1 MSEPIIRKEGTVMP
15 LVALRGVNLFP
26 KMFMTLDIERKSS
39 IYAINN
45 ANKGDRL
52 VFFTAQK
59 DIFVDIPEEKDIYT
73 VGVICRLRQV
83 LQQPGG
89 GICRVMVEGLMRA
102 EAENISLSTKNSSAL
117 VKPLEDTQE
126 KVSAVRREA
135 LIRSCVSHYEE
146 YLQFTGEFAPE
157 QLLSLFTSTSPS
169 YISDY
174 IAHNTPLNPQAKQQ
188 LLEELRPCRRLMELD
203 RLLNHELDILAVE
216 KELNDTTL
224 ENISRDQR
232 EYYLREE
239 MKIIQAELGQD
250 NGGEDELSE
259 YRAKVE
265 ALPVS
270 DEVRQKLNKEINH
283 LSKHPYGSSEAA
295 VIRSY
300 LDTCLE
306 LPWGKVSKET
316 TDIEK
321 ARKILDRDHYGL
333 DKVKERILEYLA
345 VRQLSQN
352 VRGGLLCLSGA
363 PGTGKTSIAMS
374 VAKATNRK
382 LVRISLGGVHDEADI
397 RGHRKTYIGSM
408 PGRIISGLIQAGTS
422 NPVMVL
428 DEIDK
433 LGSDYRGDPSS
444 ALLEVMDPEQNST
457 FRDHFLE
464 LPFDLSDVFFI
475 TTANNIDTIPRALL
489 DRMELIEL
497 PSYTDEEKV
506 QIAKRHLIPK
516 QRKKHGLTAQQL
528 KISDSA
534 LHAIISSYTRESGVR
549 VLERQ
554 LAAIC
559 RKTAGGIAEGK
570 FSSLSVKPDDLH
582 ALLGPAKFKPD
593 EFRLIDSVG
602 LVRGLAWTSAG
613 GEVLDVE
620 VAVVDGTG
628 KLELTGNLGDVMKES
643 AKAAITCIRSRA
655 KQLGIDPDFY
665 KNKDVHI
672 HFPEGAV
679 PKDGPSAGITMTTA
693 IISALTGIPV
703 RHDIAMT
710 GEITLRGRVLPIGG
724 LREKTMAALRNGV
737 KTVIIPADNEADLD
751 EIDPLVREKL
761 SFVPA
766 RTIDE
771 VIPAA
776 LTALPAQPEEA
787 SALQNS
793 TASLVRGHEQFPLRS

>member
-1 MSEPIIRKEGTVMP
+1 MP

-283 LSKHPYGSSEAA
+283 LSKQPYGSSEAA

-665 KNKDVHI
+665 KNKDIHI

-710 GEITLRGRVLPIGG
+710 GEITLRDRVLPIGG

>member
-1 MSEPIIRKEGTVMP
+1 MSDLMIRKEGNVMP
-15 LVALRGVNLFP
+15 VVALRGVNLFP

-59 DIFVDIPEEKDIYT
+59 DIFVDIPEEKDIYS
-73 VGVICRLRQV
+73 VGVVCRLRQV

-102 EAENISLSTKNSSAL
+102 EAEQFSLSTKNSTAL
-117 VKPLEDTQE
+117 VKPLEDVKE
-126 KVSAVRREA
+126 KISAVKQEA

-146 YLQFTGEFAPE
+146 YLQYTGEFVPE
-157 QLLSLFTSTSPS
+157 QLLNLFTSTSPS

-174 IAHNTPLNPQAKQQ
+174 IAHNTPFNPQVKQQ
-188 LLEELRPCRRLMELD
+188 LLEELRPCRRLTELD

-224 ENISRDQR
+224 ESISRDQR

-250 NGGEDELSE
+250 GSGEDELSD
-259 YRAKVE
+259 YRSKVE
-265 ALPVS
+265 ALPVT
-270 DEVRQKLNKEINH
+270 DEVRQKLNKEIAH
-283 LSKHPYGSSEAA
+283 LSKQPYGSSEAA
-295 VIRSY
+295 LIRSY

-306 LPWGKVSKET
+306 LPWGKFSKET
-316 TDIEK
+316 ADIEK

-333 DKVKERILEYLA
+333 QKVKERILEYLA
-345 VRQLSQN
+345 VRQLTSN
-352 VRGGLLCLSGA
+352 VKGGLLCLSGA

-374 VAKATNRK
+374 IAKATNRK
-382 LVRISLGGVHDEADI
+382 VVRISLGGVHDEADI

-408 PGRIISGLIQAGTS
+408 PGRIISGLVQAGTS

-433 LGSDYRGDPSS
+433 LGSDYRGDPAA
-444 ALLEVMDPEQNST
+444 ALLEVMDPEQNFA

-475 TTANNIDTIPRALL
+475 TTANNTDTIPRALL

-516 QRKKHGLTAQQL
+516 QRKKHGLSAQQL

-534 LHAIISSYTRESGVR
+534 LHAVISSYTRESGVR
-549 VLERQ
+549 VLEREI
-554 LAAIC
+554 AAIC
-559 RKTAGGIAEGK
+559 RKAAGGIAEDRFK
-570 FSSLSVKPDDLH
+570 AVSVKPDNLQE
-582 ALLGPAKFKPD
+582 LLGPAKFKPD

-655 KQLGIDPDFY
+655 KQLGIDPEFY
-665 KNKDVHI
+665 KNRDIHI

-737 KTVIIPADNEADLD
+737 KTVIIPADNEADLE
-751 EIDPLVREKL
+751 EIDPLVRSKL
-761 SFVPA
+761 SFLPA

-776 LTALPAQPEEA
+776 LTELLPKEEDAALTPG
-787 SALQNS
+787 S
-793 TASLVRGHEQFPLRS
+793 TANLVRGHEQFPLRS

>member
-270 DEVRQKLNKEINH
+270 EEVRQKLNKEINH
-283 LSKHPYGSSEAA
+283 LSKQPYGSSEAA

-559 RKTAGGIAEGK
+559 RKAAGGIAEGK

-665 KNKDVHI
+665 KNKDIHI

-693 IISALTGIPV
+693 IISAMTGIPV